1 MDHFVPLGH
10 SDPLCKRVWK
20 CKCKTTAPSGNPL
33 FLESRKEAGT
43 GKFMKKK
50 VNCQPGVQ
58 AEKNQRHGKDPRDLL
73 MGLRRLQGRE
83 QFGLEN
89 FFESLKCTVAYTLLP
104 GSCLE
109 QARQPWN
116 ADWLD
121 FYRVKFQQAN
131 LAVFLFKR
139 GILFC

>member
-58 AEKNQRHGKDPRDLL
+58 AEKNQRHGKDPWQ
-73 MGLRRLQGRE
+73 GLADGTLETSGQG
-83 QFGLEN
+83 
-89 FFESLKCTVAYTLLP
+89 SLA
-104 GSCLE
+104 
-109 QARQPWN
+109 
-116 ADWLD
+116 
-121 FYRVKFQQAN
+121 
-131 LAVFLFKR
+131 
-139 GILFC
+139 